1 MTIVDYLFLNTPHIH
16 MIAMLVAH
24 TEAVSVSCFEPS
36 QGSLGVCQWIKTE
49 RKVVLCVCQSTFQ
62 LFASG

>member
-1 MTIVDYLFLNTPHIH
+1 MTIVNFLLLNTPHIH

-24 TEAVSVSCFEPS
+24 AEAVSVSSCFERS

-49 RKVVLCVCQSTFQ
+49 RKVVFVCVRVE